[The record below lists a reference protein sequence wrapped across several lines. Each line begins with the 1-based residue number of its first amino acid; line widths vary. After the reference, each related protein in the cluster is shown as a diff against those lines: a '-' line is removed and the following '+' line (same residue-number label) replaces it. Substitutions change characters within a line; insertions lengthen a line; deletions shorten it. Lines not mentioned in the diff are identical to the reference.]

1 MKMAEIIILA
11 NSVRPGGYCIAGID
25 IKTKEWVRPVGPPQG
40 KATKFK
46 RPASQERSI
55 PKYVAT
61 KFNLLDIVKIPLS
74 SDKPRD
80 CYQRENRFVDSWDWE
95 VIRKMPP
102 QKILKY
108 CEDATVILHSD
119 NDRVDPRVLE
129 KLPFEQWKS
138 LQLVRREV
146 QFSRDNY
153 KHYDWRASFSDD
165 SGHLLSLKVTDPKI
179 EERLNGCI
187 EIGSDCI
194 LTISLAT
201 PWSPPNSSQPERCY
215 KLIAGVIEL

>member
-1 MKMAEIIILA
+1 MAEIVILA
-11 NSVRPGGYCIAGID
+11 NSKRPGGRCIAGID
-25 IKTKEWVRPVGPPQG
+25 IKTEEWIRPVEIHTQ
-40 KATKFK
+40 TIFK
-46 RPASQERSI
+46 RRDERSI
-55 PKYVAT
+55 PEYVAT
-61 KFNLLDIVKIPLS
+61 KYNLLDIVKIPLS
-74 SDKPRD
+74 SDKPQD
-80 CYQRENRFVDSWDWE
+80 CYQRENCFVASWDWE
-95 VIRKMPP
+95 IIGKMPP

-129 KLPFEQWKS
+129 ELPFEQWKS

-153 KHYDWRASFSDD
+153 KHYDWRASFYDG

-179 EERLNGCI
+179 EERLNGCV
-187 EIGSDCI
+187 EIGNDCI
-194 LTISLAT
+194 LTISLAA
-201 PWSPPNSSQPERCY
+201 PWAPPNSSQPERCY